1 MILAKKMR
9 SFGGKS
15 FRKPSASSGKPK
27 VDQLIQKAQE
37 AQEEFEKKEKEFNQL
52 EFEFSV
58 GGGALTIKMKGDNT
72 LSSIDFDD
80 ELLEEPDDFKD
91 LIIAGVNQGLEEI
104 IKKRDEFVGDIGGG
118 LGLPDLGF

>member
-1 MILAKKMR
+1 MAKKMR

-15 FRKPSASSGKPK
+15 FRKPTGSGQPK
-27 VDQLIQKAQE
+27 MNQLVQKAKE
-37 AQEEFEKKEKEFNQL
+37 AQEELQKKEEEFMKL

-72 LSSIDFDD
+72 LSAIDFDD

-91 LIIAGVNQGLEEI
+91 LIIAAFNQGVDEVV
-104 IKKRDEFVGDIGGG
+104 KKREEYMGDLGGNLG
-118 LGLPDLGF
+118 LGDLGF